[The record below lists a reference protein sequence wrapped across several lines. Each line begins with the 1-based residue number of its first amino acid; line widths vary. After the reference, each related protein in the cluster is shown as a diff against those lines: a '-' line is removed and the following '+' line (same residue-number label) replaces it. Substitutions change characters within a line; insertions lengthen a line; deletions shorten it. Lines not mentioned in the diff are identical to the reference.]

1 MLAPLLFAVYFV
13 HLCLP
18 HYVLLY
24 IMYIHR
30 IQIGVGTPARGNAF
44 LNSAL
49 RGRNPNIFIIGAD
62 EACNKNEFLFSNII
76 LYSNDRLLWMCLPH
90 YYLLYIL
97 YIIIMLCLPHYV
109 LLYILYIHRIHS
121 IVHRMDVVFKPIAYS
136 NDRLLWMCLPHYYL
150 LYILY
155 ITIMLCLPHYVLLYI
170 LYIHRIHSIV
180 HRMDY

>member
-49 RGRNPNIFIIGAD
+49 RGRNPNIFISGAD
-62 EACNKNEFLFSNII
+62 EACNKNEFLFSNIM
-76 LYSNDRLLWMCLPH
+76 LYNKRAHSSKFN
-90 YYLLYIL
+90 LYKTRVTM
-97 YIIIMLCLPHYV
+97 Y
-109 LLYILYIHRIHS
+109 S
-121 IVHRMDVVFKPIAYS
+121 MDVQNIQQ
-136 NDRLLWMCLPHYYL
+136 N
-150 LYILY
+150 
-155 ITIMLCLPHYVLLYI
+155 
-170 LYIHRIHSIV
+170 IV
-180 HRMDY
+180 GQA